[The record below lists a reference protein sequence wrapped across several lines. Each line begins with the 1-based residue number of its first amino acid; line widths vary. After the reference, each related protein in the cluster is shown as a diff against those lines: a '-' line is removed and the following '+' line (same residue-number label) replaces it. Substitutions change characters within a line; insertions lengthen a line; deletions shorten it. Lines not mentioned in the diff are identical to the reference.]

1 LKILFLARQLNIGGA
16 ERQLVILAN
25 ELAARGH
32 EVVIASYYPGG
43 ALSAKLDS
51 SRVRLISLGKRS
63 RWDLFS
69 LYVKVV
75 RVLRQERPDVLHG
88 WMHTQNVAATLA
100 RIFYPQTKL
109 FWCVRSSNLEMV
121 LDWVERSAVWLQSRL
136 SGFADRVVV
145 NSMAGM
151 EHAVAGGIAREKMV
165 FIPNGIDT
173 SVFYPDQA
181 EGKRVRDEW
190 GVDESEKVVGYV
202 ARFDPIKNHKLFL
215 QAAGRIAAERPKVRF
230 VCVGHG
236 RSDYVEELKNLTRTL
251 GIENKVQWMQA
262 RPDVRAVYNAL
273 DVFCSASFSEGFP
286 NVIGEAMACGRHCVV
301 TDVGDSKLV
310 VGETGSAVPSN
321 DVEALAAGFRQR
333 LDASDAL
340 NLRARQRIL
349 ENFTVAHLGDKTEEV
364 LLKHLVPRKNGRGQA
379 PALTHAEKAQDSG
392 DASASS

>member
-1 LKILFLARQLNIGGA
+1 MKILFLARQLNIGGA
-16 ERQLVILAN
+16 ERQLVTLAN
-25 ELAARGH
+25 DLASRGH

-43 ALSAKLDS
+43 VLSEKLDS
-51 SRVRLISLGKRS
+51 RRVRLISLGKRS

-69 LYVKVV
+69 LYVKAV

-100 RIFYPQTKL
+100 RIFYPKTKL

-121 LDWVERSAVWLQSRL
+121 LDRVELSAVWLQSRL
-136 SGFADRVVV
+136 SGFADRVIV
-145 NSMAGM
+145 NSMAGL

-173 SVFYPDQA
+173 NVFYPDQA

-190 GVDESEKVVGYV
+190 GVRDSEKVVGYV
-202 ARFDPIKNHKLFL
+202 ARFDPIKNHTLFL
-215 QAAGRIAAERPKVRF
+215 KAAGRIAAERGDVRF
-230 VCVGHG
+230 VCIGHG
-236 RSDYVEELKNLTRTL
+236 QDTYVKELKDLTRAL
-251 GIENKVQWMQA
+251 GIEDRVQWMQA

-301 TDVGDSKLV
+301 TDVGDSKFV
-310 VGETGSAVPSN
+310 VGETGLAVPSN
-321 DVEALAAGFRQR
+321 DVEALAAALVQK
-333 LDASDAL
+333 LDAGEAL

-364 LLKHLVPRKNGRGQA
+364 LLQCVERPSKQFA
-379 PALTHAEKAQDSG
+379 PALRRTGEAHPPV
-392 DASASS
+392 DAS